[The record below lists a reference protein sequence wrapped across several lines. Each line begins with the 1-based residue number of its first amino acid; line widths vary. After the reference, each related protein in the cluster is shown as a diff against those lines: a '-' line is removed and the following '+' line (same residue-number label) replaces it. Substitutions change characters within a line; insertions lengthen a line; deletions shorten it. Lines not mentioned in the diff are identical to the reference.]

1 MDMYLTSIIG
11 WGPNW
16 APRQFL
22 LCAGQLLP
30 ISQFTAVF
38 SLIGTIYGG
47 DGRTTFALPDLRGR
61 NPLAAGSGPGLP
73 TYQIGQRSGATTQ
86 TLTVA
91 EMPAHSHSSSTAG
104 LSVTLGASTSNATS
118 ATPVHGDSLSKVV
131 DATNFGDV
139 QIYGSN
145 PPNVALSGGSIS
157 GSVAINNTGGGRSF
171 SILQPILAIQFIFC
185 MQGIFPPRS

>member
-22 LCAGQLLP
+22 LCAGQLLS

-91 EMPAHSHSSSTAG
+91 EMPAHNH
-104 LSVTLGASTSNATS
+104 GASTSGMTVKLFASTTDASSN
-118 ATPVHGDSLSKVV
+118 TPANGLVLSKTV
-131 DATNFGDV
+131 DATNFGDI
-139 QIYGSN
+139 QIYGSGAAN
-145 PPNVALSGGSIS
+145 TQMDGGVVSGNVTIG
-157 GSVAINNTGGGRSF
+157 NTGGGRSF